1 MASSSVGLCF
11 LRGLVGAA
19 IGGLL
24 GYFAFFWIASQG
36 FYALVLPGAS
46 LGIGFGILHRGQTT
60 AGGVLCAIL
69 AILLGLYS
77 DWKLRPFIKDDSLL
91 FFLTHVHQLT
101 PIILIMIGVGGCCG
115 YWFGKGT
122 GGRIE
127 KEQSVIDDR
136 PD

>member
-1 MASSSVGLCF
+1 MASSSVALCF

-24 GYFAFFWIASQG
+24 GYFAFFWIAGQG

-77 DWKLRPFIKDDSLL
+77 DWKFAPFDKDASLI
-91 FFLTHVHQLT
+91 FFLTHVHQVE
-101 PIILIMIGVGGCCG
+101 PIVLIMIAVGGCCG

-127 KEQSVIDDR
+127 KEQPVRDNRSD
-136 PD
+136 